1 MSAAEVNGKY
11 SEDMF
16 YDYASNFIDSN
27 ASKPFFLV
35 FFNLVQKPWVPTPD
49 DAAFANW
56 NPDTDDTDPPNTT
69 VTICQAWLITS
80 IKYRETYQ

>member
-35 FFNLVQKPWVPTPD
+35 YSFNLRRSHGTNTRWCR
-49 DAAFANW
+49 FANW
-56 NPDTDDTDPPNTT
+56 NPDTDDTDP
-69 VTICQAWLITS
+69 S
-80 IKYRETYQ
+80 KYNRDYMPSMVNYPW